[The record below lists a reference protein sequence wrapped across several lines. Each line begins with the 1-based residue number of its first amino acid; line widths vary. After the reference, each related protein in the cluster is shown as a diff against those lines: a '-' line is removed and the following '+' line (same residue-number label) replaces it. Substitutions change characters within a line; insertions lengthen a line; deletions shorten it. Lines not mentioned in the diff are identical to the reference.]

1 MLAQITTPVLNLSL
15 SSLWLFRSGVGKLWF
30 MVQIQTAAD
39 FFFLILWLHPWHM
52 EVPLPG
58 TESKPKLQLQQKF

>member
-39 FFFLILWLHPWHM
+39 FFF
-52 EVPLPG
+52 
-58 TESKPKLQLQQKF
+58 